1 MVDPREVVIWSAD
14 VPMDVLRRVLQ
25 DGKAPV
31 RFVKLDR
38 DFLTRYGLAAIGLVQ
53 SWGYEVFA
61 DAKIVE
67 IPVKSLGIAGQH
79 LECRPW
85 MLNCMT
91 DIVSTAYMGSPQVN
105 TRDGLRRFADACLG
119 VGTKPCG
126 VTVLTSKTIEVV
138 TRQYNG
144 RTPIE
149 QVLVYAEWLL
159 EAGFT
164 DMVCSPL
171 EAEAIRR
178 EPRFDGLDLNTPG
191 IRLPEHDAGD
201 QARTGTPRVAL
212 EAGAT
217 RLVIGRPLTEGD
229 FAENFGR
236 IAADIL
242 GE

>member
-1 MVDPREVVIWSAD
+1 MVDPSEVVIWSAD

-25 DGKAPV
+25 GGKAPV

-38 DFLTRYGLAAIGLVQ
+38 DFLTRYGLAAIELVQ

-79 LECRPW
+79 LDYRPW
-85 MLNCMT
+85 MLGCMA
-91 DIVSTAYMGSPQVN
+91 DIVSTADMDSPQVY
-105 TRDGLRRFADACLG
+105 TRDGLRRFADACIAI
-119 VGTKPCG
+119 GTKPCG
-126 VTVLTSKTIEVV
+126 VTVLTSKTLDVV
-138 TRQYNG
+138 VRQYNG

-159 EAGFT
+159 EAGFS
-164 DMVCSPL
+164 DMVCSPW
-171 EAEAIRR
+171 EATAIRS
-178 EPRFDGLDLNTPG
+178 ESRFDGLHLNTPG
-191 IRLPEHDAGD
+191 IRLPGNDAGD
-201 QARTGTPRVAL
+201 QARISTPRAAL
-212 EAGAT
+212 DAGVN

-229 FAENFGR
+229 FAENFELV
-236 IAADIL
+236 AADIL